1 MYIQSYSGHPFIPPS
16 IHPFIHPSIYPS
28 IYPSIHSSIH
38 PSIHPSSIRPSILLF
53 IHPSIYPSIHPS
65 IHPSVHPSIH
75 PSIHPFIQDIADLA
89 QECSEGEEKLEESI
103 ASERLGRRVEA
114 MLSKVD
120 KTLSNLERDF
130 VTRDEGDDT
139 VPGLEKHQ

>member
-1 MYIQSYSGHPFIPPS
+1 MYIHVHSIIQWTSIPPS

-28 IYPSIHSSIH
+28 IYPSIHSSI
-38 PSIHPSSIRPSILLF
+38 R
-53 IHPSIYPSIHPS
+53 
-65 IHPSVHPSIH
+65 PSIH